1 MPQITFLEFC
11 KAVRGYNFFSKR
23 TGYQVYKYQMYWKN
37 LSPVDCFDIYDS
49 KIIINEISYE

>member
-1 MPQITFLEFC
+1 MPKVTFLEFS
-11 KAVRGYNFFSKR
+11 KAVRGYDFYSKR

-49 KIIINEISYE
+49 KLIINEISNE